1 MPGQEEHEIEFQRR
15 QRDWAAFILNRPR
28 APADPQMIEAQR
40 VAVLRNRSRPPQY
53 HFYSGRKFPRAE
65 RLGDVI
71 VRAHLETDQLVDLIS
86 AGRKHDD
93 RRSGKRA
100 DAPAAL

>member
-1 MPGQEEHEIEFQRR
+1 
-15 QRDWAAFILNRPR
+15 
-28 APADPQMIEAQR
+28 MIEAQR

-53 HFYSGRKFPRAE
+53 HFYSSRKFPRAE

-100 DAPAAL
+100 DAPADLHSVQTRQHQVQHVEIRLEAIVWLHAI